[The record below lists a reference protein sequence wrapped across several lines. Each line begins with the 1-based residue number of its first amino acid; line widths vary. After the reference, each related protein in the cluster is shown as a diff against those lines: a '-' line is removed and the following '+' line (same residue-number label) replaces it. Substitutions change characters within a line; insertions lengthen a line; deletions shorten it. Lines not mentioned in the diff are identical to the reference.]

1 MKTAPLRDEGG
12 ISRSEEDM
20 FCGRLAWLHHI
31 IQSEGMIRE
40 KKELQNLLYIL
51 SALPR
56 CVSGTEEKKKLICNE
71 MVQARFNL
79 A

>member
-12 ISRSEEDM
+12 KSRSEEDM

-40 KKELQNLLYIL
+40 KWKLGIYCIFYQLFNVESVAQN
-51 SALPR
+51 
-56 CVSGTEEKKKLICNE
+56 KKNI
-71 MVQARFNL
+71 
-79 A
+79 